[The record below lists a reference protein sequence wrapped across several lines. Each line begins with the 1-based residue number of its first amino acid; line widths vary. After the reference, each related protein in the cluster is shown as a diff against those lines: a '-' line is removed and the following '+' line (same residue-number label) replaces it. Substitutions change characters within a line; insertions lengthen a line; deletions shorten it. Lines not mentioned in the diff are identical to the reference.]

1 MMRCVCEM
9 DLTSYNWS
17 RRQKKKNRHR
27 DRKSAKEHKTK
38 KEAKKSDDNRVRIK
52 EKTDGLF

>member
-1 MMRCVCEM
+1 M

-17 RRQKKKNRHR
+17 RRQKKDRHR

>member
-1 MMRCVCEM
+1 M

>member
-17 RRQKKKNRHR
+17 RRQKKNRHR